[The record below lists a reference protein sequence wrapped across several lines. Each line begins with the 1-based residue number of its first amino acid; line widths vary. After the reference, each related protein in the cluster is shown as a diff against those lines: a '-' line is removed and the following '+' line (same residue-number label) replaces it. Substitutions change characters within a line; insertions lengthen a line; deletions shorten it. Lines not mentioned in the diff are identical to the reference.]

1 MAHPVA
7 VTTPRARKTT
17 TPRDSRVSEVSKFV
31 LHASGNLGVDGASE
45 QAVVFRKVSR
55 RVRQIPSGG
64 LYEGLL

>member
-1 MAHPVA
+1 VFNPVA
-7 VTTPRARKTT
+7 QMLQRGGCA
-17 TPRDSRVSEVSKFV
+17 VSEVSKFV

>member
-1 MAHPVA
+1 MLQRGGCA
-7 VTTPRARKTT
+7 
-17 TPRDSRVSEVSKFV
+17 VSEVSKFV